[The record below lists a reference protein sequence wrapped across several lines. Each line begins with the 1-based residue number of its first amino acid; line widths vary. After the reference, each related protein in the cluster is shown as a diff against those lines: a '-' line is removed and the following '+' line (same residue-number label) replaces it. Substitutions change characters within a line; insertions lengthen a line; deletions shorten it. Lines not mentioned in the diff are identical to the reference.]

1 MVSHVFWPSC
11 CQRHVQYPVAVVAC
25 TRVLLY
31 NCLLEAPGAFS
42 IATYTPRWCVFD
54 GPLVA
59 SVYLCAP
66 PRCRLSF
73 VGIIFVFGP
82 PPVTLDSLTFIF
94 GGALRFLLI
103 LPCFSRCLGM
113 CGVLRLNYS
122 VSSYSIVLFIQL
134 FLLFTNAIFLFLCF
148 LYSSFF

>member
-1 MVSHVFWPSC
+1 MV
-11 CQRHVQYPVAVVAC
+11 VVAC
-25 TRVLLY
+25 VLSD

-42 IATYTPRWCVFD
+42 IATYP
-54 GPLVA
+54 PVA

-73 VGIIFVFGP
+73 VGIMFVFGQ

-103 LPCFSRCLGM
+103 LPCFQQVPGDVRC
-113 CGVLRLNYS
+113 
-122 VSSYSIVLFIQL
+122 
-134 FLLFTNAIFLFLCF
+134 AEA
-148 LYSSFF
+148 